1 MEKISI
7 DDTLPVPITILV
19 DDEQIKC
26 RKFVMSSMTAV
37 EYVQAQAKITGL
49 QYISI
54 SDVVAMTKL
63 VDDEGHQHEL
73 AYADIAEG
81 SHFNLIH
88 LTETKAELE
97 AKVKAAS

>member
-7 DDTLPVPITILV
+7 DGDLPVPIKILV
-19 DDEQIKC
+19 DEEQIKC
-26 RKFVMSSMTAV
+26 GKFVMSSMTAI
-37 EYVQAQAKITGL
+37 EYVQVQAKITGL
-49 QYISI
+49 HYISI

-63 VDDEGHQHEL
+63 VDDEGHHHEL
-73 AYADIAEG
+73 TYVDLAEG